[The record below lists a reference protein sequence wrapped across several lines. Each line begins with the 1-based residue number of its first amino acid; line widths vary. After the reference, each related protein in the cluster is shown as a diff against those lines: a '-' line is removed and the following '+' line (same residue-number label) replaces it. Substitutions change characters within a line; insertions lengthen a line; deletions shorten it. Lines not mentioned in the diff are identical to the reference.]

1 MRGRSKSALAFA
13 ASVIASGVVT
23 LGTPT
28 VNASGECAAGWT
40 FDSVNFLCKF
50 TVTSSGSEVTVT
62 VPAGVSSL
70 SVTIT
75 GGVGARGGRNS
86 SYYGDSNRGMPG
98 DVGQV
103 AGNLAVTSST
113 SIKVAVGGA
122 GSEGSTGCGSL
133 GYCGGN
139 GSGGPGGSSVIAGY
153 GGGAGAWQLG

>member
-1 MRGRSKSALAFA
+1 
-13 ASVIASGVVT
+13 
-23 LGTPT
+23 
-28 VNASGECAAGWT
+28 
-40 FDSVNFLCKF
+40 
-50 TVTSSGSEVTVT
+50 VTSSGSEVTVT

-70 SVTIT
+70 NVTIT
-75 GGVGARGGRNS
+75 GGAGARGGRNS

-98 DVGQV
+98 AVGQV
-103 AGNLAVTSST
+103 TGNLAVTSST

-153 GGGAGAWQLG
+153 GGGAVAVAATAVVALARQVTLLLAALVVRMVFK